1 VWGIRLGGLGP
12 FFYVPAKMRHARRLF
27 AKFSQF
33 SPGQIERG
41 SARDKVL
48 RNTNKSW
55 NALNRVFGLRD
66 GLIVDGPAPTRSDTT
81 LHGTNFRNSG
91 GERAR
96 RVKRAAWTAPLK

>member
-1 VWGIRLGGLGP
+1 MWGIRLGGLGP

-55 NALNRVFGLRD
+55 NALNRVFGCATVLSLMDLRPLVVTQPFM
-66 GLIVDGPAPTRSDTT
+66 GLTSGTPA
-81 LHGTNFRNSG
+81 
-91 GERAR
+91 
-96 RVKRAAWTAPLK
+96 VKEHAG